1 MRHIYRVIQ
10 KLRQDDLGFKEQKLG
25 SGETE
30 LNGWYFHVFVTNNPK
45 SLSTNK
51 VYFLSEIKFSVNFSI
66 DPLKQFSVLCR
77 STARETMAANRC
89 MKHRNN
95 RSNCSKSSYFVTY
108 IFYKNHFYCCGPPCD
123 RGKSWTRRNRKQL

>member
-1 MRHIYRVIQ
+1 M
-10 KLRQDDLGFKEQKLG
+10 
-25 SGETE
+25 
-30 LNGWYFHVFVTNNPK
+30 NGWYFHVFVTNNPK

-108 IFYKNHFYCCGPPCD
+108 IFYKNHYYDPKNAFQNTNFDILDLLP
-123 RGKSWTRRNRKQL
+123 RGAQVLDFCKQQKIKLHN